1 MTLDTSYSS
10 KINDLSM
17 QNDGREKETNRSD
30 DDDNDED
37 IDLVIDHPEKV
48 VPNFPC
54 QGPINT
60 FEMVWH
66 DNRLWDEQKYEVNTH
81 GSITAQEIYLVM
93 QRLWDF
99 LTWPTMPH

>member
-17 QNDGREKETNRSD
+17 QNDEREKETNRSD

-60 FEMVWH
+60 FEMV
-66 DNRLWDEQKYEVNTH
+66 
-81 GSITAQEIYLVM
+81 
-93 QRLWDF
+93 
-99 LTWPTMPH
+99 